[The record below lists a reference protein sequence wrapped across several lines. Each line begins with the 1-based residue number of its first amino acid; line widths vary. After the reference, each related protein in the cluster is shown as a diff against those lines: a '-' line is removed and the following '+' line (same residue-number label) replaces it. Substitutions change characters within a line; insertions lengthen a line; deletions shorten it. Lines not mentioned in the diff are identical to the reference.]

1 MRGKGHGG
9 VSDGKYRLPLSVS
22 LPFDPFMVIENWRK
36 RLDIGLILKVAGV
49 GILVSAASQILA
61 KSGRD
66 EQSMLVIVSGIIVV
80 LIMLV
85 GEIEKLFSLVISVF
99 GF

>member
-1 MRGKGHGG
+1 M
-9 VSDGKYRLPLSVS
+9 
-22 LPFDPFMVIENWRK
+22 
-36 RLDIGLILKVAGV
+36 DIAIILKVAGV
-49 GILVSAASQILA
+49 GILVSAASQILN

-66 EQSMLVIVSGIIVV
+66 EQAMLVTVAGIIVV

-85 GEIEKLFSLVISVF
+85 GEIDELFMLVRSVF

>member
-1 MRGKGHGG
+1 M
-9 VSDGKYRLPLSVS
+9 
-22 LPFDPFMVIENWRK
+22 
-36 RLDIGLILKVAGV
+36 DIAIVLKVAGV

-66 EQSMLVIVSGIIVV
+66 EQAMLVTVSGIIVV

-85 GEIEKLFSLVISVF
+85 QEIDELFSLVRSVF

>member
-1 MRGKGHGG
+1 M
-9 VSDGKYRLPLSVS
+9 
-22 LPFDPFMVIENWRK
+22 
-36 RLDIGLILKVAGV
+36 KVAGV
-49 GILVSAASQILA
+49 GILVSAAAQILQ

-66 EQSMLVIVSGIIVV
+66 EQSMLVVISGIIVV

-85 GEIEKLFSLVISVF
+85 GEIEKLFQLVISVF

>member
-1 MRGKGHGG
+1 MLFRA
-9 VSDGKYRLPLSVS
+9 RILP
-22 LPFDPFMVIENWRK
+22 WRQK
-36 RLDIGLILKVAGV
+36 STIVKCRRARRIGEEMDIGLILKVAGV
-49 GILVSAASQILA
+49 GILVSAAAQILQ

-66 EQSMLVIVSGIIVV
+66 EQSTLVVIAGIIVV

-85 GEIEKLFSLVISVF
+85 GEIEKLFELVISVF

>member
-1 MRGKGHGG
+1 M
-9 VSDGKYRLPLSVS
+9 
-22 LPFDPFMVIENWRK
+22 
-36 RLDIGLILKVAGV
+36 LDIGIILKAAGV
-49 GILVSAASQILA
+49 GILVSAATQILS

-66 EQSMLVIVSGIIVV
+66 EQAMLVTIAGIIVV

-85 GEIEKLFSLVISVF
+85 GEIEKLFELVCSVF

>member
-1 MRGKGHGG
+1 MDMRVRWDNHFDLVKPEGKGKE
-9 VSDGKYRLPLSVS
+9 V
-22 LPFDPFMVIENWRK
+22 
-36 RLDIGLILKVAGV
+36 LDIGIILKVAGV
-49 GILVSAASQILA
+49 GILVSAAAQILS

-66 EQSMLVIVSGIIVV
+66 EQSMLVTIAGIIVV

-85 GEIEKLFSLVISVF
+85 GEIEKLFELVCSVF

>member
-1 MRGKGHGG
+1 
-9 VSDGKYRLPLSVS
+9 VEEV
-22 LPFDPFMVIENWRK
+22 
-36 RLDIGLILKVAGV
+36 LDIGIILKVAGV
-49 GILVSAASQILA
+49 GILVSAAAQILS

-66 EQSMLVIVSGIIVV
+66 EQAMLVTVSGIIVV

-85 GEIEKLFSLVISVF
+85 QEIDELFSLVRSVF

>member
-1 MRGKGHGG
+1 M
-9 VSDGKYRLPLSVS
+9 
-22 LPFDPFMVIENWRK
+22 
-36 RLDIGLILKVAGV
+36 DIGMILKVAGV
-49 GILVSAASQILA
+49 GILVSAATQILQ

-66 EQSMLVIVSGIIVV
+66 EQATLVVISGIIVV

-85 GEIEKLFSLVISVF
+85 GEIEKLFQLVISVF

>member
-1 MRGKGHGG
+1 MD
-9 VSDGKYRLPLSVS
+9 V
-22 LPFDPFMVIENWRK
+22 
-36 RLDIGLILKVAGV
+36 GLIVQGAGV
-49 GILVSAASQILA
+49 GIVVSAAAQILQ

-66 EQSMLVIVSGIIVV
+66 EQSTLVVIAGIIVV

-85 GEIEKLFSLVISVF
+85 GEIEQLFELVMAVF

>member
-1 MRGKGHGG
+1 MFLMQFRITKGREFRVDTSMIYKIAGTG
-9 VSDGKYRLPLSVS
+9 LLIAVAYQVLS
-22 LPFDPFMVIENWRK
+22 
-36 RLDIGLILKVAGV
+36 
-49 GILVSAASQILA
+49 

-66 EQSMLVIVSGIIVV
+66 EQSTLVVIAGIIVV

-85 GEIEKLFSLVISVF
+85 GEIEKLFELVISVF

>member
-1 MRGKGHGG
+1 M
-9 VSDGKYRLPLSVS
+9 
-22 LPFDPFMVIENWRK
+22 
-36 RLDIGLILKVAGV
+36 DIGLILKVAGV
-49 GILVSAASQILA
+49 GILVSAAAQILQ

-66 EQSMLVIVSGIIVV
+66 EQSTLVVIAGIIVV

-85 GEIEKLFSLVISVF
+85 GEIEKLFQLVMNVF

>member
-1 MRGKGHGG
+1 M
-9 VSDGKYRLPLSVS
+9 
-22 LPFDPFMVIENWRK
+22 
-36 RLDIGLILKVAGV
+36 DIGLILKVAGV
-49 GILVSAASQILA
+49 GILVSAAAQILQ

-66 EQSMLVIVSGIIVV
+66 EQSTLVVISGIIVV

-85 GEIEKLFSLVISVF
+85 GEIEKLFQLVVSVF

>member
-1 MRGKGHGG
+1 M
-9 VSDGKYRLPLSVS
+9 
-22 LPFDPFMVIENWRK
+22 
-36 RLDIGLILKVAGV
+36 DIGMILKVAGV
-49 GILVSAASQILA
+49 GILVSAAAQILQ

-66 EQSMLVIVSGIIVV
+66 EQAMLVVISGIIVV

-85 GEIEKLFSLVISVF
+85 GEIEKLFDLVISVF

>member
-1 MRGKGHGG
+1 MVKGEQ
-9 VSDGKYRLPLSVS
+9 
-22 LPFDPFMVIENWRK
+22 M
-36 RLDIGLILKVAGV
+36 DIGLILKVAGV
-49 GILVSAASQILA
+49 GILVSAAAQILQ

-66 EQSMLVIVSGIIVV
+66 EQSTLVVIAGIIVV

-85 GEIEKLFSLVISVF
+85 GEIEKLFELVISVF